1 MVSRLPWSVVV
12 AAGLVGVLAGWRGAG
27 AQQAPPQSERAPEK
41 KEEAGET
48 PAATKPEKIKPYDKV
63 ITKEA
68 KTSAGLFL
76 VHRLEEKAF
85 YEIPTEELGKP
96 MLWVTQL
103 ARTQSG
109 HGYGGSPI
117 SDRVV
122 RWELREDTVLLREVQ
137 YALRADV
144 EDPIRNAVEASSVEP
159 ILIAFAVQ
167 AYGKDKRPVI
177 DVTTLFNSDIP
188 EFSARRQVNGSGIDP
203 KRTFIERIKAFP
215 KNIETRVL
223 VTYRPG
229 TGDRRIGPDSPRV
242 PLPGEPDQ
250 SGVTVELHHSMV
262 KLPDEPMRPRRFDDR
277 VGFFSVTF
285 EDYGTPKHQVEQ
297 VSYVTRWRL
306 EKKDPKAQTSEPKQP
321 IVFYIGREVPAKWRP
336 WVRKGIEAWQ
346 PAFENAGFLKAIIA
360 KEPPS
365 EREDPDWDAEDA
377 RYSSIRW
384 LPATIENAF
393 GPHVH
398 DPRTGEILEADIRV
412 FHNILKLIRD
422 WYFVQ
427 ASPNDKRAQKLPL
440 PDDLIGEIL
449 AYVVSHEVGHSLG
462 FPHNM
467 KASSSYT
474 IEQLRDPVFTKKYG
488 VEASI
493 MDYGRFN
500 YVAQPGDNARLIPII
515 GPYDEFVTEWGYREF
530 PDAKT
535 YRQEKAQLDQIV
547 ARQKTDR
554 KLLFGSPNPSEDPS
568 QQTEDLGADPVRAT
582 ELGLKNIDRVAG
594 FLVSATSQE
603 GENYDLLRNMYTEL
617 FIQRNRELGHVASVV
632 GGFVQTN
639 FWYPDGKKVY
649 DPVPAEKQHNAV
661 KFLIEHA
668 FQTPTALI
676 NPDVLDRLEAHGAA
690 DRILSSQ
697 RSILERLLDE
707 PRLKRMS
714 ELAVRQP
721 AAAYRPDQLMNDLHE
736 GIFNELDQATPAI
749 DLYRRNLQRAFIDRL
764 AAELRNPNAD
774 SDLPALAR
782 GELERIRERIKGVES
797 GSAKLEPIV
806 KFHLEDLRARIERAF
821 NPYPM
826 PAGGPAVPAIP
837 PRGAGDRI
845 HGRGDRTEFLVD

>member
-1 MVSRLPWSVVV
+1 MTAKLPWSVLV
-12 AAGLVGVLAGWRGAG
+12 AMGLVGFLSALRGAG
-27 AQQAPPQSERAPEK
+27 AQQATVQAEKPAEK
-41 KEEAGET
+41 KEGPGESAE
-48 PAATKPEKIKPYDKV
+48 PTKSEKIKPYDKV
-63 ITKEA
+63 ITKDA

-103 ARTQSG
+103 SKTQSG
-109 HGYGGSPI
+109 HGYAGSPI

-122 RWELREDTVLLREVQ
+122 RWELREDTVLLREVR
-137 YALRADV
+137 YLIRADV
-144 EDPIRNAVEASSVEP
+144 EDPIKNAVEASSVEP
-159 ILIAFAVQ
+159 ILAAFQVA

-177 DVTTLFNSDIP
+177 DVTSLFNTDIP
-188 EFSARRQVNGSGIDP
+188 EFSARRQVSGGGSGIDP
-203 KRTFIERIKAFP
+203 KRTFVEKIKAFP
-215 KNIETRVL
+215 RNIETRVL

-229 TGDRRIGPDSPRV
+229 SAAGGMGPSGP
-242 PLPGEPDQ
+242 PAPSPGEPTQ

-262 KLPDEPMRPRRFDDR
+262 KLPDALMRPRRFDDR
-277 VGFFSVTF
+277 VGFFRVTF
-285 EDYGTPKHQVEQ
+285 EDYGTPKQEVEK
-297 VSYVTRWRL
+297 VSYINRWRL

-336 WVRKGIEAWQ
+336 WVMKGIEAWQ
-346 PAFENAGFLKAIIA
+346 PSFEKAGFLKAIIG

-398 DPRTGEILEADIRV
+398 DPRTGEILEADIRI
-412 FHNILKLIRD
+412 FHNVLKLIRD

-440 PDDLIGEIL
+440 PDDLMGEIL

-474 IEQLRDPVFTKKYG
+474 IEQLRSAEFTKKYG

-500 YVAQPGDNARLIPII
+500 YVAQPGDNSRLIPII
-515 GPYDEFVTEWGYREF
+515 GPYDEFATEWGYREF

-535 YRQEKAQLDQIV
+535 YVQEKTQLDQIV
-547 ARQKTDR
+547 TRQKTDR
-554 KLLFGSPNPSEDPS
+554 KLLFGNPNPAQDPS
-568 QQTEDLGADPVRAT
+568 QQTEDLGADSLRAT
-582 ELGLKNIDRVAG
+582 EQGLKNIDRVAG
-594 FLVSATSQE
+594 FLVPATAKE

-617 FIQRNRELGHVASVV
+617 VNQRNRELGHVVNVV
-632 GGFVQTN
+632 GGFVETN

-649 DPVPAEKQHNAV
+649 DPVSGQNQHDAV

-668 FQTPTALI
+668 FQIPTALTK
-676 NPDVLDRLEAHGAA
+676 PDILDRLEAHGAA
-690 DRILSSQ
+690 DRILESQ
-697 RSILERLLDE
+697 RSILARLIDE
-707 PRLKRMS
+707 SRLKRMS
-714 ELAVRQP
+714 ELAARQP
-721 AAAYRPDQLMNDLHE
+721 EGAYRPEQLMSDLHE
-736 GIFNELDQATPAI
+736 GIWSELDKASPAI
-749 DLYRRNLQRAFIDRL
+749 DLYRRNLQRLFVDRL
-764 AAELRNPNAD
+764 AAEVRTATAN

-782 GELERIRERIKGVES
+782 GELERILGKIKGVES
-797 GSAKLEPIV
+797 AHSNLEPIV
-806 KFHLEDLRARIERAF
+806 KFHLEDLRARIDRAF
-821 NPYPM
+821 SPYPIPTGAPVS
-826 PAGGPAVPAIP
+826 PATPFP
-837 PRGAGDRI
+837 PRGSSD
-845 HGRGDRTEFLVD
+845 

>member
-1 MVSRLPWSVVV
+1 MSSKLPWRVVV
-12 AAGLVGVLAGWRGAG
+12 AVGLVGMFSPFQGAG
-27 AQQAPPQSERAPEK
+27 AQQATVQAEKEAEK
-41 KEEAGET
+41 KGEAGEA
-48 PAATKPEKIKPYDKV
+48 AATKPVKIKPYDKV
-63 ITKEA
+63 ITRDA

-76 VHRLEEKAF
+76 VHRLEDKTL

-103 ARTQSG
+103 SRTQAG
-109 HGYGGSPI
+109 HGYAGSPI

-137 YALRADV
+137 YLIRADV
-144 EDPIRNAVEASSVEP
+144 EDPIKNAVEASSVEP
-159 ILIAFAVQ
+159 ILAAFAVA

-177 DVTTLFNSDIP
+177 DVTSLFNSDIP

-203 KRTFIERIKAFP
+203 RRTFIEKIKAFP
-215 KNIETRVL
+215 RNIETRVL

-229 TGDRRIGPDSPRV
+229 AGGGRMGSDGPPV
-242 PLPGEPDQ
+242 PGAGEPNQ

-262 KLPDEPMRPRRFDDR
+262 KLPNEPMRPRRFDDR
-277 VGFFSVTF
+277 VGFFRVTF
-285 EDYGTPKHQVEQ
+285 EDYGTPKQEVEQ
-297 VSYVTRWRL
+297 VSYINRWRL

-321 IVFYIGREVPAKWRP
+321 IVFYIGREVPSKWRP
-336 WVRKGIEAWQ
+336 WVKKGIEAWQ
-346 PAFENAGFLKAIIA
+346 PAFEKAGFLKAIIG

-398 DPRTGEILEADIRV
+398 DPRTGEILEADIRIY
-412 FHNILKLIRD
+412 HNVLKLIRD

-427 ASPNDKRAQKLPL
+427 ASPNDKSAQKLPL
-440 PDDLIGEIL
+440 PDSLMGEIL
-449 AYVVSHEVGHSLG
+449 AYVVAHEVGHSLG

-474 IEQLRDPVFTKKYG
+474 IEQLRNAEFTRKFG

-515 GPYDEFVTEWGYREF
+515 GPYDEFATEWGYREF

-535 YRQEKAQLDQIV
+535 YSQEKAQLDQIV

-554 KLLFGSPNPSEDPS
+554 KLLFGNPNPAEDPS
-568 QQTEDLGADPVRAT
+568 QQTEDLGADSVGAT
-582 ELGLKNIDRVAG
+582 ELGLKNIDRIAG
-594 FLVSATSQE
+594 YLVSATAKE

-617 FIQRNRELGHVASVV
+617 FNQRNRELGHVVNVV
-632 GGFVQTN
+632 GGFVETN
-639 FWYPDGKKVY
+639 FWFPDGKKVY
-649 DPVPAEKQHNAV
+649 DPVAGQKQQHAV
-661 KFLIEHA
+661 KFLVVHA

-676 NPDVLDRLEAHGAA
+676 NPDILDRLEAHGAA
-690 DRILSSQ
+690 DRILNSQ
-697 RSILERLLDE
+697 RSILARLLDE
-707 PRLKRMS
+707 SRLKRMS
-714 ELAVRQP
+714 ELATRQP
-721 AAAYRPDQLMNDLHE
+721 QAAYRPDQLMNDLHE
-736 GIFNELDQATPAI
+736 GIFSELEKAPPTI
-749 DLYRRNLQRAFIDRL
+749 DLYRRNLQRAFVDRL
-764 AAELRNPNAD
+764 AAEVRNPAAD

-782 GELERIRERIKGVES
+782 GELQRIQVRIKGAES
-797 GSAKLEPIV
+797 ANPKLEPIV
-806 KFHLEDLRARIERAF
+806 RFHLDDLRARIDRAF
-821 NPYPM
+821 NPFPP
-826 PAGGPAVPAIP
+826 PAGAPAASGLPIP
-837 PRGAGDRI
+837 RRG
-845 HGRGDRTEFLVD
+845 